1 MQKPAMLAVLSLA
14 ISTMLVAVPVCA
26 DEVDAEAAV
35 AAHNEWRARD
45 GVAEVR
51 WSPALQS
58 KAQQWANNLRDNHD
72 CGLEHGSSGENL
84 FGAGP
89 LKTANS
95 QDEQGNWIWQNSL
108 KEVTAKDVVD
118 AWGDEKQWYDPEN
131 NACNAPPGKSCG
143 HYTQVV
149 WRASTEVG
157 CAKAVCDD
165 FSQVWV
171 CNYSPAGN
179 VTGERPF

>member
-1 MQKPAMLAVLSLA
+1 MLAVLSFA
-14 ISTMLVAVPVCA
+14 ISTMLVAGPARA
-26 DEVDAEAAV
+26 DEVNAEAAV

-45 GVAEVR
+45 GVADIR
-51 WSPALQS
+51 WSPALQR
-58 KAQQWANNLRDNHD
+58 KAQQWANNLRDTRD
-72 CGLEHGSSGENL
+72 CGLEHGSTGENL
-84 FGAGP
+84 FTAGP
-89 LKTANS
+89 LQTANRR
-95 QDEQGNWIWQNSL
+95 DEQGNWIWQNSL
-108 KEVTAKDVVD
+108 QEVTVKDVVD

-131 NACNAPPGKSCG
+131 NACNAPPGQSCG

-157 CAKAVCDD
+157 CARAVCDD